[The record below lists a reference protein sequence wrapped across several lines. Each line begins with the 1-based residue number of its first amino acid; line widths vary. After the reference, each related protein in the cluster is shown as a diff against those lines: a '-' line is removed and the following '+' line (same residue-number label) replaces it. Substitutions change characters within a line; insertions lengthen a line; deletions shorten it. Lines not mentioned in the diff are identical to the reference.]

1 MKQEREGLE
10 LELELLF
17 QRMKSKGKIKDANSI
32 FTTYLKDYINEARII
47 QFVNRNLPL
56 SIASV
61 SELYHLTRV
70 AKMNYQINITL
81 EDYFTDTEMTNAI
94 ENKAETFYK
103 GDVITFEDVIYNNN
117 ELNPEWTLYLTYEQL
132 AQLSNNGYTS
142 YNMQTQRGGK
152 FYKVGNELVVI
163 ASIYPD
169 KIKAIKNDILT
180 NKFKSNTITLN
191 AIKNN
196 KEIKGLIYNQTNKT
210 LTIDT
215 KIMGKLAI
223 IDGAHRTFAC
233 SDAYL
238 ENPNIKGNFVVTI
251 KNLTIQQAKDFI
263 VQESKAN
270 SQSEED
276 IELYDN
282 TNAYTI
288 FIKDLDTYGNED
300 VNVFFN
306 KISITND
313 KEDYIIHDKLIK
325 EILVASDWKTIVQS
339 KDIKEVDKALNF
351 IVKFFTTT
359 NKLMTYSID
368 YFKDESFIMGLFIS
382 AYKMY
387 SEIGFV
393 DMDRIEKMI
402 KQIEK
407 IGLMNLSFDIPI
419 KPRQEKKIIS
429 VYEGIIK
436 EIG

>member
-1 MKQEREGLE
+1 MKKERESLE

-17 QRMKSKGKIKDANSI
+17 QRMKSRGKIKDVNST
-32 FTTYLKDYINEARII
+32 FTTDLKDYINEARIM

-56 SIASV
+56 SVASV
-61 SELYHLTRV
+61 SELYHLTRT
-70 AKMNYQINITL
+70 ARMHYHIDITL

-94 ENKAETFYK
+94 ENKAETLYK
-103 GDVITFEDVIYNNN
+103 GDKITFENVIYNND

-132 AQLSNNGYTS
+132 AQLANNGYTS

-169 KIKAIKNDILT
+169 KIKAIKSDILT

-191 AIKNN
+191 VIKNN
-196 KEIKGLIYNQTNKT
+196 KEIKGLIYNQTDRT

-215 KIMGKLAI
+215 KVMGKLSI

-233 SDAYL
+233 ADAYL
-238 ENPNIKGNFVVTI
+238 ENPKIKGNFVATV
-251 KNLTIQQAKDFI
+251 KNLTVQQAKDFI

-288 FIKDLDTYGNED
+288 FIKELDTYGNGD

-306 KISITND
+306 KINITND

-325 EILVASDWKTIVQS
+325 EILIISDWKSIIQS
-339 KDIKEVDKALNF
+339 KDIKEVDRALNF
-351 IVKFFTTT
+351 IIKFFTTT
-359 NKLMTYSID
+359 NKLMNNNE
-368 YFKDESFIMGLFIS
+368 YFKDESFIMGLFIT

-393 DMDRIEKMI
+393 AVDEIEKMI
-402 KQIEK
+402 KQVEK
-407 IGLMNLSFDIPI
+407 LGLNELSFDIPI
-419 KPRQEKKIIS
+419 KSRQEKKIINL
-429 VYEGIIK
+429 YESII
-436 EIG
+436 